1 MTVAN
6 AKITTN
12 SLALAMGYFSRQA
25 RVWPRRAA
33 GHRDQPTDV
42 LARRRW
48 RTSFAAWWSP
58 AARGPTVPWLPG
70 SKKTAGHFL

>member
-33 GHRDQPTDV
+33 GHRIS
-42 LARRRW
+42 RRM
-48 RTSFAAWWSP
+48 FL
-58 AARGPTVPWLPG
+58 RGG
-70 SKKTAGHFL
+70 AGEPFRGL